1 MANILQ
7 KWVSH
12 YFFFKLKTETVLSSW
27 MQVPKLEVYDVH
39 CGNQVRAKSVLDDKR
54 STNPRVEDF
63 LTRCLE
69 SPFSRRLDV
78 WSYSGMNFL
87 ATVAVFT
94 SLFRFKSYN
103 LKFSLHYQMCQNQGW
118 SSTHCLSSRS
128 WSKRTRI
135 IQTFPFWNAFWRLC
149 PAFWVELT
157 KRPDWLVAV
166 RLSVE
171 WICRMK
177 WDPYCH
183 RPRRWFARDSWK
195 LVKASNCNVSC
206 SSRGWFW
213 RVLRPRIG

>member
-1 MANILQ
+1 
-7 KWVSH
+7 
-12 YFFFKLKTETVLSSW
+12 

-39 CGNQVRAKSVLDDKR
+39 CGNQVRAKSVLDNKR
-54 STNPRVEDF
+54 STDPRVEDF

-94 SLFRFKSYN
+94 SLFRYKSYN

-157 KRPDWLVAV
+157 KRPDWLVAWREARCATLKV
-166 RLSVE
+166 QLLTFSSEISV
-171 WICRMK
+171 IL
-177 WDPYCH
+177 PFNSYCH